1 MAESIGLVP
10 KTLPKRYR
18 FHVFQKNYLLK
29 AYTSIV
35 MGSPNWLEA
44 RLLYCANE
52 SVSYDMLAK
61 RYKVAK
67 STITR
72 RAAREHWP
80 QLRQEYQDEKL
91 RKLLKKNMNN
101 QIEVEERQLKSLRIA
116 IATEHNVIVRIA
128 QKTAAG
134 TETAQDM
141 RKLSAASDAL
151 YKSIMMERTIL
162 RLPTKPVKLKSP
174 EDIEEYK
181 AMMGLTEPPVDKQ
194 YRETKEAIESLD
206 RMIERQKMLQS
217 MIDET
222 NKRGAF

>member
-1 MAESIGLVP
+1 
-10 KTLPKRYR
+10 
-18 FHVFQKNYLLK
+18 
-29 AYTSIV
+29 
-35 MGSPNWLEA
+35 MGSLNWLEA

-61 RYKVAK
+61 SYKVAK

-80 QLRQEYQDEKL
+80 QLRKEYQDKKL
-91 RKLLKKNMNN
+91 QKLLKKNMEN
-101 QIEVEERQLKSLRIA
+101 QVEIEERQLKSLRIA

-141 RKLSAASDAL
+141 RKLSAATDAL

-162 RLPTKPVKLKSP
+162 RLPTKPVRLKDP

-181 AMMGLTEPPVDKQ
+181 IMVGLKEPPIDEN
-194 YRETKEAIESLD
+194 YRKTNEAIESLD
-206 RMIERQKMLQS
+206 RMIERQKMLEA
-217 MIDET
+217 MRDEVD
-222 NKRGAF
+222 KRGSY

>member
-1 MAESIGLVP
+1 
-10 KTLPKRYR
+10 
-18 FHVFQKNYLLK
+18 
-29 AYTSIV
+29 
-35 MGSPNWLEA
+35 MGSLNWLEA
-44 RLLYCANE
+44 RLMYCANE

-72 RAAREHWP
+72 RAARERWP

-91 RKLLKKNMNN
+91 KKLLKKNMNN
-101 QIEVEERQLKSLRIA
+101 QIEIEDRQLKSLRIA

-128 QKTAAG
+128 RKTVEG

-141 RKLSAASDAL
+141 RKLSAATDAL

-162 RLPTKPVKLKSP
+162 RLPTKPVRLKTP

-181 AMMGLTEPPVDKQ
+181 VMMGLIEPPVDQ
-194 YRETKEAIESLD
+194 RYRDTKDAIESLD
-206 RMIERQKMLQS
+206 RMIERRQMLQS

-222 NKRGAF
+222 NKRGRY